1 MRKSESAVERACDL
15 YRESEYELR
24 VSKFLTPQEKI
35 LVRNA
40 LGGGEERCFFWGG
53 FRGAERCAAI
63 FLPEWM
69 LASYEDRLK
78 KAGAESPGEREARF
92 AKFLVEEPEI
102 RAEIPVSAVR
112 ITGSG
117 FQTLT
122 HRDFMGA
129 VLALGIER
137 NMIGDVLVLS
147 EKEAVVFAMDGIE
160 PFILS
165 ELKKIGRDG
174 VRAQRAD
181 ISPDY
186 EAERNFEEMTIHV
199 SSMRLDGVVNQ
210 LTGEGRAAAE
220 RIVRGLV
227 ERNYFTASDGA
238 TEVRP
243 GDVISIRGYGK
254 FIIGE
259 PDGTTRSGRLRLS
272 CRKYC

>member
-1 MRKSESAVERACDL
+1 M
-15 YRESEYELR
+15 
-24 VSKFLTPQEKI
+24 
-35 LVRNA
+35 
-40 LGGGEERCFFWGG
+40 
-53 FRGAERCAAI
+53 
-63 FLPEWM
+63 PEWT

-78 KAGAESPGEREARF
+78 TAGAESPGEREARF
-92 AKFLVEEPEI
+92 AAFLVEEPEI
-102 RAEIPVSAVR
+102 RAEIPVSALR

-147 EKEAVVFAMDGIE
+147 EKEAVVFAMEGIA

-174 VRAQRAD
+174 VRVQRAD

-210 LTGEGRAAAE
+210 LTGEGRAASAE

-227 ERNYFTASDGA
+227 EHNYFTASEGA
-238 TEVRP
+238 TEVCP